1 MNTVMRSFNGCP
13 VDLVLTFAKASVVLE
28 GAVLDL
34 LRGEWQED
42 SRRLVHHMAHAL
54 RQAAHRAGWWDRES
68 ALRVIESLLA
78 LSAAESL
85 PIRKPVG
92 DKLRY
97 LLTYLMNVPTC
108 RSA

>member
-1 MNTVMRSFNGCP
+1 MNTVMRPFRGYP
-13 VDLVLTFAKASVVLE
+13 VGLVLTFAKASVVLE

-34 LRGEWQED
+34 LRDGWDEE

-54 RQAAHRAGWWDRES
+54 REAAHRARWWDRES

-78 LSAAESL
+78 LSAAEVQ

-92 DKLRY
+92 DKLRE